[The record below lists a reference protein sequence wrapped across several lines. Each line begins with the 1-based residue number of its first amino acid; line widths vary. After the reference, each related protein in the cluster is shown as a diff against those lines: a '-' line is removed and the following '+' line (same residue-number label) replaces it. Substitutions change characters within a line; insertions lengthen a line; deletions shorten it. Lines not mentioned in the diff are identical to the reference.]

1 MSLNYDTPISGLPGK
16 LRDPIFDDL
25 LITSQLISPD
35 QYFTAKLTI
44 ATIYTLFIA
53 NISITDVQQLQQ
65 ALDTMQQEINGKLDG
80 SHTHAITEVTELQNI
95 LNNKAAIIH
104 SHTISQIAGLQA
116 ALDKKLDSTNLALSI
131 SQVTGLQTALN
142 QKAALNH
149 THDIISNVQSDWNA
163 TSGDA
168 MILNKPTTMPPS
180 AHSHTYADLTGV
192 KPPTDAQKNV
202 QSDWNA
208 AGGDAFIKN
217 KPTEFPP
224 TSHSHTYNDISGSKP
239 PVNAQKNSDITKA
252 EIEAKLTGEVS
263 THTHPN
269 QGVNASDVLDIKLNG
284 LDIANAEAGQI
295 NQTDTIRESF
305 AKLQRQVNLLGFHDH
320 NGIID
325 IGGENYYPYVVGDGI
340 LYNTEQIVTIQ
351 PGYYRLVAHSTPTME
366 NTGGADGLAVMVTRV
381 LTGEIILKTSDSSV
395 KKNWLSKI
403 EKRAVGGFKNQPST
417 WKSIIDWVYS
427 DMTDF
432 KGEVN
437 GWEISDEGLYYL
449 FDTSNQITR
458 PAKIINDWTPSGD
471 FGVGFAVVSTI
482 FHFTEPTDLLL
493 TIPVMSYDPVYHDPT
508 WGGTSDIGKGYV
520 WFREVT
526 PPSGG

>member
-1 MSLNYDTPISGLPGK
+1 MSLSNDTPISGLPEK
-16 LRDPIFDDL
+16 QRNPIFNDL
-25 LITSQLISPD
+25 LITSQLISPG
-35 QYFTAKLTI
+35 QYYTAKLTI
-44 ATIYTLFIA
+44 ATIYSLFIA
-53 NISITDVQQLQQ
+53 NISIANVQQLQQ
-65 ALDTMQQEINGKLDG
+65 ALDAMQQEIDGKLDG

-168 MILNKPTTMPPS
+168 MILNKPTTMPP
-180 AHSHTYADLTGV
+180 ATHSHNYADITGA
-192 KPPTDAQKNV
+192 KPPA
-202 QSDWNA
+202 
-208 AGGDAFIKN
+208 
-217 KPTEFPP
+217 
-224 TSHSHTYNDISGSKP
+224 
-239 PVNAQKNSDITKA
+239 NAQKNSDITRA
-252 EIEAKLTGEVS
+252 EIEAKLTGQIS

-269 QGVNASDVLDIKLNG
+269 QGVEADDVLDIQLDG
-284 LDIANAEAGQI
+284 LDIANAEAGKI

-305 AKLQRQVNLLGFHDH
+305 AKLQRQINLLGFHDH

-340 LYNTEQIVTIQ
+340 LYNTGQTITIQ

-366 NTGGADGLAVMVTRV
+366 NTGGSDGLEVIVTRV
-381 LTGEIILKTSDSSV
+381 LTGEIILKTSDFGV
-395 KKNWLSKI
+395 RKNWLSEI
-403 EKRAVGGFKNQPST
+403 RKRAVGGFKNQPST
-417 WKSIIDWVYS
+417 YQSITDWVYS
-427 DMTDF
+427 DMTEF
-432 KGEVN
+432 KEGVDN
-437 GWEISDEGLYYL
+437 WQISDEGLYYL

-458 PAKIINDWTPSGD
+458 PPKIVDNWKPSGASD
-471 FGVGFAVVSTI
+471 FGVGIAVVSTI
-482 FHFTEPTDLLL
+482 FHFIEPTDLSL
-493 TIPVMSYDPVYHDPT
+493 TIPVMSYDPVHHDPT
-508 WGGTSDIGKGYV
+508 WGGTSAAGKGYV
-520 WFREVT
+520 WFRKVA